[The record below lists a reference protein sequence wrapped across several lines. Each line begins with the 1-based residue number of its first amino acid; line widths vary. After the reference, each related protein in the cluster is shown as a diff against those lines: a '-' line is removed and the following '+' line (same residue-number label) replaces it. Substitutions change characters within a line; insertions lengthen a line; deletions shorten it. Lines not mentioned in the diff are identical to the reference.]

1 VLDDRMNFIVNL
13 FRSRQIHA
21 PLLGQ
26 PFSDAQLAL
35 IEQGQVPGAELG
47 RL

>member
-1 VLDDRMNFIVNL
+1 MNFIVNL